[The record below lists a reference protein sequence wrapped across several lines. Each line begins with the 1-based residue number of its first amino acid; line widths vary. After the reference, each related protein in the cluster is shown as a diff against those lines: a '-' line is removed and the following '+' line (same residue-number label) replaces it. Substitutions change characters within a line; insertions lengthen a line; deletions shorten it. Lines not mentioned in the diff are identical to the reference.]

1 MSLDRAEIM
10 LAYDA
15 ADVGYSRTAVVRGAS
30 LAVKAG
36 EIVGLVGPNGA
47 GKSTFLKAVTG
58 ESVLIAGSLEV
69 GGRPA
74 ASLSERERARLVG
87 VVPQQ
92 VTAAFS
98 FPALE
103 FVQMGRHSHLPRFA
117 HIGEADAEAVERAM
131 RVTDTM
137 HLALK
142 AVDELS
148 GGDLQRL
155 VFAQA
160 LAQEPRLLLLDEPV
174 SHLDLNHR
182 LQVLDLT
189 RELADSGMA
198 VVVVFHELELAA
210 RYADRI
216 AIVAEGAL
224 QPAGAPADV
233 ITPETLRAVF
243 GVRALVGRE
252 PVTGSVS
259 ITPVLREQSVAAVRR
274 GSVLVIGGSGMAAP
288 LMRRLV
294 IDGWQ
299 VSSGALNEGDV
310 DATLADVL
318 GLPYAHIP
326 PFVAMDESATSAV
339 IELAN
344 ASDAVVVC
352 DVPFGHGNVDNLK
365 AAVESGRPLVLM
377 GGITGRD
384 YTGGH
389 AESLWTQ
396 AVGAGAVVVPDVT
409 AAVTALES
417 LVCG

>member
-1 MSLDRAEIM
+1 MNLDSAEI
-10 LAYDA
+10 LLDYQA
-15 ADVGYSRTAVVRGAS
+15 ADVGYARTAIVCGAS
-30 LAVKAG
+30 LTVRAG

-47 GKSTFLKAVTG
+47 GKSTLLKAVTG
-58 ESVLIAGSLEV
+58 ESSLIAGTLEV
-69 GGRPA
+69 AGRA
-74 ASLSERERARLVG
+74 VASLTERERARLVG

-117 HIGEADAEAVERAM
+117 HIGKADAEAVERAM

-137 HLALK
+137 HLAPK

-155 VFAQA
+155 AFAQA

-189 RELADSGMA
+189 RDLADSGLA

-216 AIVAEGAL
+216 AIIANGAL
-224 QPAGAPADV
+224 QPAGPPQDV
-233 ITPETLRAVF
+233 ITSETLRSVF

-259 ITPVLREQSVAAVRR
+259 VTPVLREQSVATVNR

-294 IDGWQ
+294 LDGWQ

-326 PFVAMDESATSAV
+326 PFVAMDELATSAV
-339 IELAN
+339 IELASR
-344 ASDAVVVC
+344 SDAVVVC
-352 DVPFGHGNVDNLK
+352 DVPFGHGNIDNLK

-377 GGITGRD
+377 GDIDGRD
-384 YTGGH
+384 YTGGQ
-389 AESLWTQ
+389 AEELWAQ
-396 AVGAGAVVVPDVT
+396 AVEAGAVVVPDVS
-409 AAVTALES
+409 AVVTALES